1 VSRTNRS
8 FLQLLALLTVALV
21 VFAACGGDD
30 DGGGSSGGS
39 SDGSSSDDFTL
50 RLGYFPNVTHAPAL
64 VGLQEGFIEAD
75 LPDGTSLETLEFNAG
90 GEAIEA
96 MLAGEIDA
104 TYIGPN
110 PAING
115 YATDSDLL
123 RIVSG
128 ATSGGAYFVVDDDIQ
143 SAADLEGKTV
153 ATPSLGN
160 TQDVALRAW
169 LAGEGYETNPEG
181 GGDVNILP
189 QENSATLTA
198 FQAGEVDGAW
208 VPEPWATRLI
218 EEGGGHV
225 LVDEADLWPDGEYV
239 TTHMIVTKEL
249 LDDHPDVVQGLI
261 EANIESIEFI
271 EADAAATADDVAAQI
286 LEATTQE
293 VSTDLVTT
301 TLGNLTFTWDPIA
314 SSLATSAADA
324 EELGLLDPVDLDG
337 IYDLTI
343 LNQVLAE
350 QGKEAVSDT

>member
-1 VSRTNRS
+1 VRRRS
-8 FLQLLALLTVALV
+8 IFQLVAVVAVAALALVA
-21 VFAACGGDD
+21 CGDD
-30 DGGGSSGGS
+30 DSSGGTS
-39 SDGSSSDDFTL
+39 SDANGGSGDQVTL

-64 VGLQEGFIEAD
+64 VGLQEGFIESN
-75 LPDGTSLETLEFNAG
+75 LPEGTSLETLEFNAG

-115 YATDSDLL
+115 FAQDSDLL

-128 ATSGGAYFVVDDDIQ
+128 ATSGGAFFVVNDDIQ
-143 SAADLEGKTV
+143 SPEDLDGTTI
-153 ATPSLGN
+153 ASPALGN

-169 LAGEGYETNPEG
+169 LAEEGYETTPEG
-181 GGDVNILP
+181 GGDVTILP

-239 TTHMIVTKEL
+239 TTHLIVTKDF
-249 LDDHPDVVQGLI
+249 LDEHPDVVTALI

-271 EADAAATADDVAAQI
+271 EADAAGAADDVAAQI
-286 LEATTQE
+286 FEVTTQD
-293 VSTDLVTT
+293 VSTDLVSTAF
-301 TLGNLTFTWDPIA
+301 GNLSFTFDPIA
-314 SSLATSAADA
+314 SSLATSAGSA

-337 IYDLTI
+337 IYDLTL
-343 LNQVLAE
+343 LNQVLTD
-350 QGKEAVSDT
+350 QGKPEVSDS